1 MVKYRIFSS
10 EVYSQYIG
18 MYTGYGIEAILP
30 DGTNAGRIEDISED
44 RAYVELIKDR
54 LNNGAAEAVHL
65 NEIVEDML
73 N

>member
-18 MYTGYGIEAILP
+18 MYTGYGIEAVLP

-44 RAYVELIKDR
+44 KAYVELIKDQ

-65 NEIVEDML
+65 GEIIEDML